1 MKIIYG
7 DNAGENDGDSL
18 TLFLTRLGIRHL
30 SLMAECQFQ
39 NGLAENG
46 GWLQGCGV
54 RHDMD
59 LRVSGPGPIF
69 EEFNISFNA
78 QQRNILSHESL
89 GGCVLFSIFFP
100 PSLLHCNCS
109 SLLVVTPPFSS
120 QRQPSSKRRK
130 RGVSL
135 ASILEPLSLAANLA
149 ISCGYHLKTVS
160 PQQCTPLSTKI
171 FPARLFS
178 PRIPDLFVSSPSPHN
193 KLLDDDLSVSHYTL
207 LLLLLRKKWS
217 SSFAGSS
224 MCLNIFFRFV
234 SLFF

>member
-1 MKIIYG
+1 LKIIYG

-46 GWLQGCGV
+46 GWLQGYGV

-100 PSLLHCNCS
+100 TKSPPLQLFKPFGCHATILKPEAALFKRTQTRGLTGIYIRTAFPRGQSSYLMWIPSENRFTTAVHA
-109 SLLVVTPPFSS
+109 VFD
-120 QRQPSSKRRK
+120 
-130 RGVSL
+130 
-135 ASILEPLSLAANLA
+135 ENLPGSPVLTTNPRSFCFIA
-149 ISCGYHLKTVS
+149 ITS
-160 PQQCTPLSTKI
+160 
-171 FPARLFS
+171 R
-178 PRIPDLFVSSPSPHN
+178 
-193 KLLDDDLSVSHYTL
+193 
-207 LLLLLRKKWS
+207 
-217 SSFAGSS
+217 
-224 MCLNIFFRFV
+224 
-234 SLFF
+234 

>member
-1 MKIIYG
+1 M
-7 DNAGENDGDSL
+7 
-18 TLFLTRLGIRHL
+18 
-30 SLMAECQFQ
+30 
-39 NGLAENG
+39 
-46 GWLQGCGV
+46 
-54 RHDMD
+54 
-59 LRVSGPGPIF
+59 
-69 EEFNISFNA
+69 
-78 QQRNILSHESL
+78 
-89 GGCVLFSIFFP
+89 GGCKDAACVTTWISESQDQDLCSRNSTSHLTHNNVTSCLMSLSADVFFSQFFFP
-100 PSLLHCNCS
+100 PRLLHCNCS

-120 QRQPSSKRRK
+120 QRQPSSKGRK

-178 PRIPDLFVSSPSPHN
+178 PRIPDLFVSSPSPHDE
-193 KLLDDDLSVSHYTL
+193 LLDDDLSVSHYTL

>member
-1 MKIIYG
+1 LKIIYG

-100 PSLLHCNCS
+100 TKSPPLQLFKPFGCHATILKPEAALFKKTQTRGLTGIYIRTAFPRSQSSYLMWIPSQNRFTTAVHA
-109 SLLVVTPPFSS
+109 VVDENLPGSPVLTTNPRSFCFIAITS
-120 QRQPSSKRRK
+120 Q
-130 RGVSL
+130 
-135 ASILEPLSLAANLA
+135 
-149 ISCGYHLKTVS
+149 
-160 PQQCTPLSTKI
+160 
-171 FPARLFS
+171 
-178 PRIPDLFVSSPSPHN
+178 
-193 KLLDDDLSVSHYTL
+193 
-207 LLLLLRKKWS
+207 
-217 SSFAGSS
+217 
-224 MCLNIFFRFV
+224 
-234 SLFF
+234 

>member
-1 MKIIYG
+1 LKIIYG
-7 DNAGENDGDSL
+7 DNAGENDSDSL

-59 LRVSGPGPIF
+59 LRVSGPGPMF

-100 PSLLHCNCS
+100 TK
-109 SLLVVTPPFSS
+109 TPPLQLFKPFGCHANS
-120 QRQPSSKRRK
+120 QA
-130 RGVSL
+130 RGS
-135 ASILEPLSLAANLA
+135 PLQRDANEG
-149 ISCGYHLKTVS
+149 SHWHL
-160 PQQCTPLSTKI
+160 
-171 FPARLFS
+171 
-178 PRIPDLFVSSPSPHN
+178 
-193 KLLDDDLSVSHYTL
+193 Y
-207 LLLLLRKKWS
+207 
-217 SSFAGSS
+217 
-224 MCLNIFFRFV
+224 
-234 SLFF
+234 